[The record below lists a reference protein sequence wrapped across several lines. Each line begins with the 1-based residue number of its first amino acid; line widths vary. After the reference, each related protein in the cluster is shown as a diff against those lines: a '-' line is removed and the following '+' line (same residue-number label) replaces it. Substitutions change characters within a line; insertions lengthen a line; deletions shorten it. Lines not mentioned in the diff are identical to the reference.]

1 MITETALSWDQDAHI
16 LSTHL
21 CDSPW
26 QTHSHMV
33 SSCQQLFLA
42 STQHSKSTIF
52 NYLWYGIG
60 CNMYWWL
67 GTWTLNFILIVET
80 LWHSNVS
87 VEYCKLLCLC
97 PMPSIVSIGILSSP
111 SNTSEINFYVY
122 FLSEFFP
129 FLCVFCDKPLP
140 AIESC
145 SRYKSSKSSVW
156 VAILQQWN

>member
-1 MITETALSWDQDAHI
+1 MHIYWVPIFVILHDKLTATWYPAANSYFLLAHNIRKVPYLTIYGMASDATCI
-16 LSTHL
+16 
-21 CDSPW
+21 
-26 QTHSHMV
+26 
-33 SSCQQLFLA
+33 
-42 STQHSKSTIF
+42 
-52 NYLWYGIG
+52 
-60 CNMYWWL
+60 WWL

-122 FLSEFFP
+122 LLSEFFP
-129 FLCVFCDKPLP
+129 FLCVFCDKSLP
-140 AIESC
+140 AIEIC
-145 SRYKSSKSSVW
+145 SRYKSSKSFVC